1 MKETFNINVERENI
15 NITKEKDDDDG
26 DGLHTNQK
34 DTSKKMVG
42 QKHTH
47 HF

>member
-1 MKETFNINVERENI
+1 MKETFNINVERENKI
-15 NITKEKDDDDG
+15 IKMEMDDDDG
-26 DGLHTNQK
+26 VHTNQK
-34 DTSKKMVG
+34 DISKKIVG